1 MVCWHIPVSSDDIF
15 RIRSRRPAMSAGAA
29 VSLFSAV
36 LSESAVFPHID
47 IVVIGKSSFCISVC
61 PDQNVFLFFFLTC
74 FVEHFREKFPG
85 KRIRRIPLGLVSFI
99 VGRSLPQMRYHRNR
113 LNFIKLVISVCF
125 ESLLGINFF
134 CSIIYI
140 GIKRRKIRALKN
152 KFSVYSETF

>member
-125 ESLLGINFF
+125 ESLPGIHFF

-140 GIKRRKIRALKN
+140 GINGQKIRGK
-152 KFSVYSETF
+152 